1 MNPKRKHI
9 IVAMTGATGA
19 IYFMRTLRA
28 LLLDGHRVDLVISN
42 YGLFTIKEETDFSEF
57 RGPFVEYFYQKYGA
71 EITGGELVEYNYR
84 DLTAPIA
91 SGSGIVDGMVI
102 VPCTMKTLA
111 AVANGYSNNLIE
123 RAADVV
129 LKENRT
135 LVLVPREAPMNLIH
149 LRNMV
154 SAAEAGA
161 KILPASPAFYQHPH
175 TFNDL
180 GDFMAERIL
189 NLFGIRLSLY
199 SEWKGANKFSNL

>member
-1 MNPKRKHI
+1 MRKQKHI

-28 LLLDGHRVDLVISN
+28 LLMDGHRVDLVISN

-57 RGPFVEYFYQKYGA
+57 NGPFVEYFYRKYG
-71 EITGGELVEYNYR
+71 EEVRTGELQEYNYK
-84 DLTAPIA
+84 DLTASIA

-123 RAADVV
+123 RSADVV

-154 SAAEAGA
+154 TAAEAGH
-161 KILPASPAFYQHPH
+161 SDDN
-175 TFNDL
+175 TFPI
-180 GDFMAERIL
+180 FIHVT
-189 NLFGIRLSLY
+189 NLVF
-199 SEWKGANKFSNL
+199 

>member
-1 MNPKRKHI
+1 MRKQKHI

-28 LLLDGHRVDLVISN
+28 LLMDGHRVDLVISN

-57 RGPFVEYFYQKYGA
+57 NGPFVEYFYRKYG
-71 EITGGELVEYNYR
+71 EEVRTGELQEYNYK

-123 RAADVV
+123 RSADVV

-154 SAAEAGA
+154 TAAEAGH
-161 KILPASPAFYQHPH
+161 SDDN
-175 TFNDL
+175 TFPI
-180 GDFMAERIL
+180 FIHVT
-189 NLFGIRLSLY
+189 NLVF
-199 SEWKGANKFSNL
+199 